1 MESGISKSATLK
13 MKRGIT
19 SKSEGT
25 QLPNDQFKKK
35 KLKKEWNRNT

>member
-25 QLPNDQFKKK
+25 QLPNDQFIKKY
-35 KLKKEWNRNT
+35 